1 MLMRPK
7 NTETAVHHMD
17 ASNQAYY
24 FMVDLR
30 GKARKQRSHG
40 AHYRSFKLAASTF
53 VLSILLGV

>member
-1 MLMRPK
+1 
-7 NTETAVHHMD
+7 MD